1 MRTCALVVLLLASSP
16 ACLMEQDAD
25 SVGTAKFAVEAA
37 YGQCQ
42 IMIQR
47 TLRINAQNNYGG
59 FLNYERR
66 VQFAGEL
73 SNVFDQLAMRDHDAA
88 LQLVHDLDARLATFF
103 MGNQIPNEVQADV
116 ALLVSQIES

>member
-1 MRTCALVVLLLASSP
+1 
-16 ACLMEQDAD
+16 MEQDAD

-37 YGQCQ
+37 RGQCQ
-42 IMIQR
+42 LMIQK

-73 SNVFDQLAMRDHDAA
+73 SNVFDQLAMLDYDVA
-88 LQLVHDLDARLATFF
+88 LLLVHDLDARLATFF
-103 MGNQIPNEVQADV
+103 MGNQIPNEVLADFV
-116 ALLVSQIES
+116 LLVSQIES